1 MRPKL
6 KHELR
11 TPLNH
16 ILGYAAMLLEE
27 HPGGE
32 VGDWH
37 RGLERI
43 LTIGTAL
50 QDGVDALVVPASP
63 VGELPPPLAVPCAW
77 PALLADLRRQVRSLL
92 EIVPGGE
99 AGFAQDLGRISTA
112 AEAFQGLLDQFAAPA
127 GNAGDGSTETELE
140 EDAADP
146 SDQGPSAGETGPP
159 GTPARVLVVD
169 DDEGNRLLLERHVRR
184 LGHAVVCATQGQ
196 EALALLRQSSF
207 DLILLDIQMP
217 VLDGQQTLEFLRADA
232 ELRRIPVIVL
242 SASREI
248 NRVARCIELGA
259 EDYLPKPFNAVLLR
273 ARIHASLERKQLR
286 DREAEHLRRIEA
298 AQRRA
303 EELLHVILP
312 RDVVLELAATQRVK
326 PRALADV
333 AVLFTDLA
341 GFTQWCAGRSPAEVH
356 EELQALVEGFEEI
369 SLRHGLEKIKTIGDS
384 FMATAGLTGVGGGE
398 PALAAVACGL
408 EMIGHAART
417 GQGWRLRVWVHAGPV
432 SAGVVGRHKYQFDLW
447 GDTVNTASR
456 MEQAAPPG
464 SVCVDAATWARVA
477 PHCRG
482 RPLGPVTLKGKGT
495 RELFRID
502 ALAPKA
508 GGPGSA
514 A

>member
-16 ILGYAAMLLEE
+16 ILGYAAMLLED
-27 HPGGE
+27 HPGGG

-43 LTIGTAL
+43 LSIGTAL
-50 QDGVDALVVPASP
+50 QDGVDALVIPAS
-63 VGELPPPLAVPCAW
+63 VGAEPPAPLAVPREW
-77 PALLADLRRQVRSLL
+77 PELLAELRRQVQSLL
-92 EIVPGGE
+92 EIVPGGDT
-99 AGFAQDLGRISTA
+99 GVAQDLARIGTA
-112 AEAFQGLLDQFAAPA
+112 AESFQRLLEPLTAPA
-127 GNAGDGSTETELE
+127 ADSGTARAETEV
-140 EDAADP
+140 EDETAELPAQEAA
-146 SDQGPSAGETGPP
+146 GGEA
-159 GTPARVLVVD
+159 GTPETRARVLVVD

-184 LGHAVVCATQGQ
+184 LGHEVFCATNGQ
-196 EALALLRQSSF
+196 EALELLQRSPL

-217 VLDGQQTLEFLRADA
+217 VLDGQQTLEVLRVTP

-259 EDYLPKPFNAVLLR
+259 EDYLPKPFNAILLR

-286 DREAEHLRRIEA
+286 DREVEHLQRIEA

-312 RDVVLELAATQRVK
+312 RDVVLELAGTQRVK

-341 GFTQWCAGRSPAEVH
+341 GFTQWCVGRSPAEVH
-356 EELQALVEGFEEI
+356 AELQALVEGFEEI

-384 FMATAGLTGVGGGE
+384 FMATAGLTGPCGGD

-417 GQGWRLRVWVHAGPV
+417 GQGWRLRVGVHAGPV
-432 SAGVVGRHKYQFDLW
+432 SAGIVGRHKYQFDVW

-456 MEQAAPPG
+456 MEQAAAPG
-464 SVCVDAATWARVA
+464 SVCVDAETWARVA
-477 PHCRG
+477 PKCRG
-482 RPLGPVTLKGKGT
+482 LPLGTVHLKGKGT

-502 ALAPKA
+502 ALAPEA
-508 GGPGSA
+508 VEPGSGH
-514 A
+514 